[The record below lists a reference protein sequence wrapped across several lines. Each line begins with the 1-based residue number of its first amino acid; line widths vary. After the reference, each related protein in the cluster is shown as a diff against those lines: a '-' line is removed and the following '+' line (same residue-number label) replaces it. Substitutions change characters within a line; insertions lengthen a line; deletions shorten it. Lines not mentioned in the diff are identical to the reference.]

1 MFGHYSDPFRAHE
14 QFFVANERNHI
25 FHEALDES
33 TLEYVYG
40 SRDCFAKAVASKMRE
55 QSHLGCNRDHP
66 TQRTRREVCTLKSI
80 IKVSGDVTIL
90 YNRFRRLTE
99 SIHRIN
105 MCWAS
110 CHAK

>member
-1 MFGHYSDPFRAHE
+1 
-14 QFFVANERNHI
+14 
-25 FHEALDES
+25 
-33 TLEYVYG
+33 
-40 SRDCFAKAVASKMRE
+40 
-55 QSHLGCNRDHP
+55 
-66 TQRTRREVCTLKSI
+66 
-80 IKVSGDVTIL
+80 VTIL